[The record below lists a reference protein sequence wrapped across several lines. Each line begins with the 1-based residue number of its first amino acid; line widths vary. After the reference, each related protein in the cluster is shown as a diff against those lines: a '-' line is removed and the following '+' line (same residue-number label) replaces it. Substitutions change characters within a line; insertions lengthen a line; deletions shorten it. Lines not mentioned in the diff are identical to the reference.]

1 MKMIVA
7 IVQPHRLDEVRTALS
22 TVGVHGM
29 TASEAQGYG
38 RQGGHKEIY
47 RGAEYEVHFVPKVKI
62 EVVVS
67 DQDEDRAVEAISSSA
82 QTGRIGDGKIF
93 VLDVGRAVRIRTGE
107 QGDDAL

>member
-7 IVQPHRLDEVRTALS
+7 ILQPHRLDTVREALAS
-22 TVGVHGM
+22 VGVHGM
-29 TASEAQGYG
+29 TASEVQGYG

-62 EVVVS
+62 EVAVS
-67 DQDEDRAVEAISSSA
+67 DDDEDRAVEAIQNAA

-93 VLDVGRAVRIRTGE
+93 VLDISRAVRIRTGE
-107 QGDDAL
+107 SGEDAL

>member
-7 IVQPHRLDEVRTALS
+7 ILQPHRLETVRAALAN
-22 TVGVHGM
+22 VDVHGM
-29 TASEAQGYG
+29 TASEVQGYG

-62 EVVVS
+62 EVAVS
-67 DQDEDRAVEAISSSA
+67 DDDEDRAIEAIQIAA

-93 VLDVGRAVRIRTGE
+93 VLEISRAVRIRTGE
-107 QGDDAL
+107 QGEEAL